1 MVENE
6 HPVHRHREE
15 RSDAAISLQAQA
27 LLLWPNG
34 WINSEIAALRS
45 Q

>member
-1 MVENE
+1 MMKNE
-6 HPVHRHREE
+6 HPLHRHREE

-27 LLLWPNG
+27 FLLQANG
-34 WINSEIAALRS
+34 GLESEIAALRS